1 MAKQIAWIGLGLIGL
16 PMAARLASAGGQV
29 KGFDISSER
38 LSLAGSRGITA
49 SPSASEAVQGASL
62 VFTSLPTETALV
74 ELSRSLAAALPADA
88 ILVETSTVGPLA
100 SASVADALRARGI
113 AYLRAPI
120 SGSVNLAE
128 TGALT
133 TFVSGPKASFLAA
146 KEALAVYSRSQ
157 IWLGE
162 AEEARYAK
170 LAVNLMVA
178 VTAGMMGETLA
189 LARKGGISWQAIL
202 DLLGESVVASP
213 LVKYK
218 LEPLRRRDFTPS
230 ATGALL
236 TKDLDLIVEAARQAG
251 VPVPL
256 ASHMQAVYHAMDA
269 GLAAEDF
276 FSVVKLSERAAGLGE
291 PPSEPG

>member
-1 MAKQIAWIGLGLIGL
+1 
-16 PMAARLASAGGQV
+16 MAARLASAGWQV
-29 KGFDISSER
+29 GGFDINAER
-38 LSLAGSRGITA
+38 LRLASTRGINVA
-49 SPSASEAVQGASL
+49 ASASEAVEGAKI

-74 ELSRSLAAALPADA
+74 ELSRSLAAALPADT
-88 ILVETSTVGPLA
+88 ILVETSTVGPVA
-100 SASVADALRARGI
+100 SAKAADALRARGI

-146 KEALAVYSRSQ
+146 KEALAAYSRAQ

-218 LEPLRRRDFTPS
+218 LEPLRRRDFTPT

-251 VPVPL
+251 VPAPL
-256 ASHMQAVYHAMDA
+256 ASHMLSVYRSMDSA
-269 GLAAEDF
+269 LSAEDF
-276 FSVVKLSERAAGLGE
+276 FSVVKLTERAAGLGE
-291 PPSEPG
+291 PPSKP